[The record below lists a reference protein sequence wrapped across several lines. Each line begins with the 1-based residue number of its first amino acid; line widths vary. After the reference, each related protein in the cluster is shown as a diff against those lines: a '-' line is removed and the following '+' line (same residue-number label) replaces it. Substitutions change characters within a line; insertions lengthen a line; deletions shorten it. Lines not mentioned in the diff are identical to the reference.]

1 MNEHV
6 FKGVLFA
13 CLFTHFYSSEYYTQ
27 GDSVRRYVS
36 RKTAYLRKA
45 LALAAAVAM
54 AVFLFADYKIKQYAD
69 IICKSHCSLIG
80 ENIINSAVADV
91 LSQFDFSQALCESDT
106 GFCVDSAQVSMVT
119 SSLVASLAAEIEND
133 LESYVK
139 VPLGAFTGISFFS
152 GSGPDVRVDI
162 YAVGSPQVEL
172 SHSFEEAGLNQTC
185 FSLTAEISLTFAA
198 VMPSQNIT
206 VNVSR
211 SVPLVQKVIVG
222 EVPQMYFTE

>member
-1 MNEHV
+1 MSTSLKACFLLV
-6 FKGVLFA
+6 FSPVFDCKNII
-13 CLFTHFYSSEYYTQ
+13 HR
-27 GDSVRRYVS
+27 GDSVRRYVT
-36 RKTAYLRKA
+36 RKTAILRRV
-45 LALAAAVAM
+45 LVLAAAVAA
-54 AVFLFADYKIKQYAD
+54 AVFVFADHKIKQYAD

-80 ENIINSAVADV
+80 ENIINSAVTDV
-91 LSQFDFSQALCESDT
+91 ISQFDFSQTLCESDT
-106 GFCVDSAQVSMVT
+106 GFCVDSAQVSKIT
-119 SSLVASLAAEIEND
+119 ASLVASLNTKIERD

-172 SHSFEEAGLNQTC
+172 RHTFEEAGLNQTC